1 MSKGKMWCFSAWRPT
16 TNARRHWVCSMTQA
30 EAKRAA
36 RSRGSRSSIVHVKP
50 RRETVLEYR
59 SR

>member
-1 MSKGKMWCFSAWRPT
+1 MTKGKMWCFSAWSPT
-16 TNARRHWVCSMTQA
+16 ANARRHWVCSLTKA
-30 EAKRAA
+30 EARRAA
-36 RSRGSRSSIVHVKP
+36 RARRSASSIVHVKP